1 MNWLLIIV
9 IGILIGFVIEGYC
22 KGFVRIAFS
31 LLAMI
36 VTLAFVTVATPHL
49 TTYLEDNTTW
59 DEAITEKC
67 LEHVRSASEER
78 VNDHI
83 DEQVEQQAEAA
94 EQSGLSLPE
103 KWLDQLADSGSNA
116 VNDIMEQSGIQET
129 IAQNLAHF
137 IMTGISFFIALIFIS
152 LVLHLIIRALDLV
165 TKLPVIKHVNRT
177 LGVMVGAVKGFLV
190 VWIFLYFI
198 SLTCTSSFGIRMLDY
213 INQSP
218 FLTLLYEHNVLMQIL
233 MAIFS

>member
-9 IGILIGFVIEGYC
+9 IGILIGFVIEGYY

-36 VTLAFVTVATPHL
+36 VTLVFVTAATPHL
-49 TTYLEDNTTW
+49 TAYLEENTTW

-67 LEHVRSASEER
+67 LEHVQETSEEQ
-78 VNDHI
+78 VDEHI
-83 DEQVEQQAEAA
+83 QEQVEEQAETVS
-94 EQSGLSLPE
+94 QSGMSLPE
-103 KWLDQLADSGSNA
+103 KWLDQLADSGSDV
-116 VNDIMEQSGIQET
+116 VNDIMEQSGLHET
-129 IAQNLAHF
+129 IAANLAHF

-177 LGVMVGAVKGFLV
+177 LGLLVGAVKGLLV
-190 VWIFLYFI
+190 VWLFLYFI
-198 SLTCTSSFGIRMLDY
+198 SLTCTSGFGMRMLDY
-213 INQSP
+213 VNQSR
-218 FLTLLYEHNVLMQIL
+218 FLTLLYEHNVLLQIL
-233 MAIFS
+233 MAVF

>member
-9 IGILIGFVIEGYC
+9 IAILLGCVIEGCY
-22 KGFVRIAFS
+22 KGFVRVAFS

-36 VTLAFVTVATPHL
+36 VTLVFVTAATPHL
-49 TTYLEDNTTW
+49 TIWLEENTTW
-59 DEAITEKC
+59 DETITEKC
-67 LEHVRSASEER
+67 LEHVRSTSEEQ

-83 DEQVEQQAEAA
+83 QEQVEQQGEAA

-177 LGVMVGAVKGFLV
+177 LGLLVGAVKGLLV
-190 VWIFLYFI
+190 VWVLLYLI
-198 SLTCTSSFGIRMLDY
+198 SLTCTSSFGMRMLDDV
-213 INQSP
+213 NQSP

-233 MAIFS
+233 LAVF